1 MRKFLLVLGLLGLFL
16 LSGVY
21 VYGQQATLPRLPTR
35 VEDVMNRV
43 VGFIALIVLILAVFM
58 FIYAGYL
65 MVTSGGDAGKVE
77 AAKSYLVYGAIGMG
91 ISFVAWALI
100 RLIGSAFGVR
110 W

>member
-1 MRKFLLVLGLLGLFL
+1 MRKLFIVSLVLFL
-16 LSGVY
+16 LSGMAAH
-21 VYGQQATLPRLPTR
+21 ATGLPTLPTR
-35 VEDVMNRV
+35 VGDVMNRV

-77 AAKSYLVYGAIGMG
+77 AAKSYLVYGAVGMG
-91 ISFVAWALI
+91 IAFVAWALI
-100 RLIGSAFGVR
+100 RLIGAAFGVQ